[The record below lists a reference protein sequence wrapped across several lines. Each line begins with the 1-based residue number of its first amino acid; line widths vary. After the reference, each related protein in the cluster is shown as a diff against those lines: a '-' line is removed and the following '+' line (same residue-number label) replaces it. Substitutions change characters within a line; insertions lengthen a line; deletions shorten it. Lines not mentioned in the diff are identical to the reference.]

1 MSLNTE
7 LNLLKKVLLSSALLF
22 SFVVLSF
29 AQDNVY
35 LSLTA
40 KNKRFDI
47 AVAPFTSVRKSIQE
61 ERYASLMNKV
71 LINDLSL
78 SRYFNIITN
87 NPVAKYDFD
96 SQMAYWQA
104 SGSSVVLTGSIATTE
119 SGQIALA
126 VNLYDVFSKELIWKK
141 SYSSKIANYRLVA
154 HEASNEVVRRFT
166 GENGIALSKIAF
178 INNNTKYKE
187 LYTIDYDGHNLKRLT
202 RDNKLNILPKWA
214 PSGRQILYTSY
225 LFNNP
230 DLFALDLVRN
240 KRIVISNYQG
250 LNSAAAYSPDES
262 KILLTLSRGRYPNLY
277 MINKSGKI
285 LQRMTGG
292 YNIDTSPS
300 FSPNGQE
307 VVFISDRL
315 GYPQMYIM
323 NASGSNVRRLPTNGH
338 CDSPAWSPRG
348 DKIAFTMRQ
357 GGAYGLFL
365 YDLRTTK
372 VTKLTNSKGDN
383 ENPVWSPDGRFIA
396 FSSTRSGRSEIYV
409 ISIDGSSIRKLADI
423 PGNSYTPSWSTNI
436 KL

>member
-1 MSLNTE
+1 MLI
-7 LNLLKKVLLSSALLF
+7 KFLLSSALLF
-22 SFVVLSF
+22 SFIVLSF
-29 AQDNVY
+29 AQDSVY

-40 KNKRFDI
+40 KSQRFDI
-47 AVAPFTSVRKSIQE
+47 AVSPFTTIRKTSQE
-61 ERYASLMNKV
+61 ESYASLINKV
-71 LINDLSL
+71 IVNDLEL

-96 SQMAYWQA
+96 SQMAYWLA
-104 SGSSVVLTGSIATTE
+104 AGSSVVLSGSVTVTG

-126 VNLYDVFSKELIWKK
+126 VNLYDVVSKELVWKK
-141 SYSSKIANYRLVA
+141 SYGAQISNYRMIA
-154 HEASNEVVRRFT
+154 HEASNEIVRRFT

-202 RDNKLNILPKWA
+202 RDNKLNLLPKWS
-214 PSGRQILYTSY
+214 PTGTQILYTSY

-230 DLFALDLVRN
+230 DLFALDLIRN

-277 MINKSGKI
+277 MINKNGKI

-292 YNIDTSPS
+292 YSIDTSPS

-323 NASGSNVRRLPTNGH
+323 NASGGNIRRLPTSGF

-348 DKIAFTMRQ
+348 DKIVFTMRTD
-357 GGAYGLFL
+357 GNFSLYL
-365 YDLRTTK
+365 YDLRTANITR
-372 VTKLTNSKGDN
+372 LTHSKGDN

-396 FSSTRSGRSEIYV
+396 FSSTRSGRSEIYIV
-409 ISIDGSSIRKLADI
+409 SIDGSSLRKLADI